1 MKKNIL
7 VVTGGAGFIGTNLI
21 KNLIKNTKYKII
33 SLDNYSAG
41 FQKNHIKNKRVKY
54 INGDIED
61 IKNILS
67 SSKKNIK
74 TIFHFGEFSRI
85 SQSFTKD
92 SQVYETNI
100 KGTFEVIQ
108 FCRKNKI
115 KIIYSATSAS
125 FGNKFNDQHLSPYA
139 FTKTKNLQLILN
151 LNSWENFK
159 YEIIYFY
166 NVYGPYQIK
175 NHPMAAVIGIFEN
188 CIDKNKHLPIVKP
201 GTQKRNF
208 THVED
213 IVDACFFAFKENKNK
228 QYTVSFH
235 KSYSIFQVAKM
246 FNQKYVLLDSR
257 KGERFKSSKHSF
269 ILGRKVHHIKAKID
283 LKDYIYNKYKI
294 KTS

>member
-1 MKKNIL
+1 MCEKKYISCNRWCWFHWNQFNQKSFKK
-7 VVTGGAGFIGTNLI
+7 TR
-21 KNLIKNTKYKII
+21 YKII

-41 FQKNHIKNKRVKY
+41 FKKNQIKNKRVKY
-54 INGDIED
+54 INGNIED

-151 LNSWENFK
+151 LH
-159 YEIIYFY
+159 Y
-166 NVYGPYQIK
+166 
-175 NHPMAAVIGIFEN
+175 
-188 CIDKNKHLPIVKP
+188 D
-201 GTQKRNF
+201 
-208 THVED
+208 
-213 IVDACFFAFKENKNK
+213 
-228 QYTVSFH
+228 
-235 KSYSIFQVAKM
+235 
-246 FNQKYVLLDSR
+246 
-257 KGERFKSSKHSF
+257 
-269 ILGRKVHHIKAKID
+269 
-283 LKDYIYNKYKI
+283 
-294 KTS
+294 

>member
-1 MKKNIL
+1 MKRNIL

-21 KNLIKNTKYKII
+21 KNLLKKTKFKII

-41 FQKNHIKNKRVKY
+41 FKKNEIKNERVKY
-54 INGDIED
+54 INGNIMD
-61 IKNILS
+61 IKKILS
-67 SSKKNIK
+67 RFKKNIK

-85 SQSFTKD
+85 AQSFVKD
-92 SQVYETNI
+92 SKVYDTNI
-100 KGTFEVIQ
+100 KGTYEVIQ

-125 FGNKFNDQHLSPYA
+125 FGNKFKDQHLSPYA

-151 LNSWENFK
+151 LNNWENFK

-166 NVYGPYQIK
+166 NVYGPHQIK
-175 NHPMAAVIGIFEN
+175 NHRMAAVIGIFED
-188 CIDKNKHLPIVKP
+188 CMETNKYLPIVKP

-213 IVDACFFAFKENKNK
+213 IVNACVFAFKENKNR
-228 QYTVSFH
+228 QYTVGFH

-246 FNQKYVLLDSR
+246 FNKKYVLLDSR
-257 KGERFKSSKHSF
+257 KGERFKSSKQSQ
-269 ILGRKVHHIKAKID
+269 ILGKKVYHIKAKID
-283 LKDYIYNKYKI
+283 LKDYIFKKYKI
-294 KTS
+294 

>member
-1 MKKNIL
+1 MERNIL

-21 KNLIKNTKYKII
+21 KHLLKKTRYKII

-41 FQKNHIKNKRVKY
+41 FKKNQIKNNRVKY
-54 INGDIED
+54 INGNIKD
-61 IKNILS
+61 IKKILS
-67 SSKKNIK
+67 RSKKNIK

-85 SQSFTKD
+85 AQSFVKD
-92 SQVYETNI
+92 SEVYDTNI

-125 FGNKFNDQHLSPYA
+125 FGNKFKDQHLSPYA

-159 YEIIYFY
+159 FEIIYFY
-166 NVYGPYQIK
+166 NVYGPHQIK
-175 NHPMAAVIGIFEN
+175 NHRMAAVIGIFEN
-188 CIDKNKHLPIVKP
+188 CIAKNKYLPIVKP

-213 IVDACFFAFKENKNK
+213 IVDACIFAFKENKNR

-246 FNQKYVLLDSR
+246 FNKKYVLLHSR
-257 KGERFKSSKHSF
+257 KGERFKSSKQSQ
-269 ILGRKVHHIKAKID
+269 ILGKKVYHIRAKID
-283 LKDYIYNKYKI
+283 LKDYIYKKYTI
-294 KTS
+294 KN